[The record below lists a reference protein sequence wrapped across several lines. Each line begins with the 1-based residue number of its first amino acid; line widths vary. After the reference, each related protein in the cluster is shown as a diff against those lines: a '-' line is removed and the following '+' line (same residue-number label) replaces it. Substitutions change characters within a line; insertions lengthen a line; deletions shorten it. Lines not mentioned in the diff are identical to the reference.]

1 MKRHNPIPVLK
12 SYEAIYAHGVE
23 VLPSA
28 RTIYVSGQVG
38 VASDGRLADSG
49 FEAQCRQAI
58 SNIGVVLESAR
69 ITLDNVVKVT
79 VFITRR
85 EDLQLLRNV
94 RAKHL
99 AVAPA
104 VTVVIVAGLHDPDWL
119 VEIEAVAAAETRPLS
134 VA

>member
-1 MKRHNPIPVLK
+1 MNRHNPIPVLK

-23 VLPSA
+23 VPASA

-38 VASDGRLADSG
+38 VGSDSRLADGG

-58 SNIGVVLESAR
+58 TNIEAVLESGR
-69 ITLDNVVKVT
+69 MTLDNVVKVT

-85 EDLQLLRNV
+85 EDLPLLRQV
-94 RAKHL
+94 RATHL

-104 VTVVIVAGLHDPDWL
+104 VTVIIVAGLHDPDWL
-119 VEIEAVAAAETRPLS
+119 VEIEAVAVAET
-134 VA
+134 

>member
-12 SYEAIYAHGVE
+12 SYETIYTHGVE
-23 VLPSA
+23 VPPSG

-38 VASDGRLADSG
+38 VGSDGRLAAGG

-58 SNIGVVLESAR
+58 ANIETVLASAR
-69 ITLDNVVKVT
+69 MTLKNIVKVT
-79 VFITRR
+79 VFLTRR
-85 EDLQLLRNV
+85 EDLPLLRNV
-94 RAKHL
+94 RAKLL

-119 VEIEAVAAAETRPLS
+119 VEIEAVAAAAT
-134 VA
+134 